1 MAGRRRLAWPA
12 PPCHPPVIAQIRLKP
27 VFKRADHAQS
37 VSKPA
42 ATAFISAVLGGGVV
56 AAALLGTGVVDHG
69 ETTTVYRQS
78 PLASATTATHGSDTG
93 ALTARDIYKR
103 DAPGVA
109 FIRSRVLGTSSSP
122 YDVYGDDSEA
132 TGSGFALDDEGH
144 VLTNAHVV
152 DHATA
157 VTVTFGNRS
166 RSATIVGK
174 DESTDLALLKV
185 DPHGLRFKPLA
196 LGESKSVQVG
206 DPTVAIGNPFG
217 FSRTLTTGVVSAL
230 QRKIRAPDDYTIEN
244 VIQTDA
250 AINPGNSGGPLIDA
264 GGRVIGINSQIATGG
279 SGNGSVGIGFAV
291 PIDTAKQVVRELKA
305 HGRVE
310 RPWLGVD
317 FVAIDPSL
325 RQLGVK
331 QDHGLLVQGVKAGG
345 PAARAGLTGGDQG
358 VTLTTGEQLLI
369 GGDVV
374 IALDGT
380 PTSDADDLRKALGAH
395 KPGDTVRLEVVR
407 DGQQRT
413 VEVTLGNRPAG
424 AGQ

>member
-1 MAGRRRLAWPA
+1 VKKLVATPL
-12 PPCHPPVIAQIRLKP
+12 
-27 VFKRADHAQS
+27 
-37 VSKPA
+37 VSA
-42 ATAFISAVLGGGVV
+42 LLGGGVV
-56 AAALLGTGVVDHG
+56 AAALLGTGMVG
-69 ETTTVYRQS
+69 RGTTTTIYEQS
-78 PLASATTATHGSDTG
+78 PLASPGSVVRAAGDAT

-109 FIRSRVLGTSSSP
+109 FIRSEVLSASGSP
-122 YDVYGDDSEA
+122 FDVYGSAAGTSEA
-132 TGSGFALDDEGH
+132 TGSGFVLDQDGH

-157 VTVTFGNRS
+157 VMVTFGKRS
-166 RSATIVGK
+166 RPAMIVGK

-185 DPHGLRFKPLA
+185 DPKGLRLKPLA
-196 LGESKSVQVG
+196 LGDSKSVQVG

-217 FSRTLTTGVVSAL
+217 FDRTLTTGVVSAL
-230 QRKIRAPDDYTIEN
+230 QRQIRAPDNYTIEN

-279 SGNGSVGIGFAV
+279 NGSGSVGIGFAV
-291 PIDTAKQVVRELKA
+291 PIDTAKQVVAELKA

-325 RQLGVK
+325 RQLGVD
-331 QDHGLLVQGVKAGG
+331 QSHGLLVQAVRPGG
-345 PAARAGLTGGDQG
+345 PAARAGIAPGDRG
-358 VTLTTGEQLLI
+358 VTLSSGEQLAV

-374 IALDGT
+374 TAVDGR
-380 PTSDADDLRKALGAH
+380 PTSSTEDLRRALAAH
-395 KPGDTVRLEVVR
+395 RPGDTVSLTVR
-407 DGQQRT
+407 RGGRDRM
-413 VEVTLGNRPAG
+413 VDVTLGNRPAG